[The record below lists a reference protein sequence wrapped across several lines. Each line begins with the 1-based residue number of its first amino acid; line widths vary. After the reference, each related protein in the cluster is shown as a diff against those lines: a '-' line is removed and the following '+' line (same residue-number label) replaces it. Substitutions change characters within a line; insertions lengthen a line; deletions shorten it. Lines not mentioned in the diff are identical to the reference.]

1 MTKRTA
7 LITGATSGIG
17 EATTELLA
25 KNDFKIIACG
35 RNSEKLT
42 ALKNKLSA
50 ITEITTLQFD
60 VKDKKSVFEKINGL
74 SEDWKNIDVL
84 VNSAGNAHG
93 RANVADDD
101 TDNWDE
107 MIDANVRGLLYVT
120 KAAMGNMI
128 ARKTGHIIN
137 LSSIA
142 GKEVYAGGTVYCASK
157 AAVESISQG
166 LRLELVGH
174 QIKVTNLAP
183 GAVAT
188 DFSLV
193 RFKGDKEKAD
203 AVYTGWHPLQAL
215 DIAETILY
223 IVNAPKHVNIADVL
237 VLPSQQASCL
247 VYAK

>member
-1 MTKRTA
+1 MIMKTA
-7 LITGATSGIG
+7 FITGASSGIG
-17 EATTELLA
+17 AATSELLA
-25 KNDFKIIACG
+25 KNNFKIIACG
-35 RNSEKLT
+35 RNGEKL
-42 ALKNKLSA
+42 AELKNKLA
-50 ITEITTLQFD
+50 PITEVLTLQFD
-60 VKDKKSVFEKINGL
+60 VKEKQTVFEKISSL
-74 SEDWKNIDVL
+74 PDDWKNIDVL

-93 RANVADDD
+93 KANIADDE
-101 TDNWDE
+101 TANWDE
-107 MIDANVRGLLYVT
+107 MIDANVKGLLYVT
-120 KAAMGNMI
+120 KALIPNMM

-142 GKEVYAGGTVYCASK
+142 GKEVYAGGTVYCATK

-166 LRLELVGH
+166 LRLELVSH

-193 RFKGDKEKAD
+193 RFKGDKTKAD
-203 AVYTGWHPLQAL
+203 AVYEGWQPLQAI

-223 IVNAPKHVNIADVL
+223 IVNAPIHVNIADVL
-237 VLPSQQASCL
+237 VLPRQQASCL

>member
-1 MTKRTA
+1 MMKRTA

-17 EATTELLA
+17 EATAELLA
-25 KNDFKIIACG
+25 KNNFKIIACG
-35 RNSEKLT
+35 RKIDKLV

-50 ITEITTLQFD
+50 ITEITTLEFD

-74 SEDWKNIDVL
+74 SEEWKNIDVL

-93 RANVADDD
+93 RAYVADDD
-101 TDNWDE
+101 TNNWDE
-107 MIDANVRGLLYVT
+107 MIDANVKGLLYVT
-120 KAAMGNMI
+120 KATVSNMI
-128 ARKTGHIIN
+128 ARRTGHIIN

-142 GKEVYAGGTVYCASK
+142 GKEVYTNGTVYCASK

-166 LRLELVGH
+166 LRLELVMH

-203 AVYTGWHPLQAL
+203 AVYAGWQPLQAI

-237 VLPSQQASCL
+237 VLPSQQASSL